1 MEYNEEKLSK
11 KERKRLKKEQEAVQK
26 EHAKQRG
33 LMVKWITIVGIVLLV
48 GAGLWWIIA
57 QSSKPL
63 PGKAVADLGRE
74 HVEDGTKVEYN
85 SNPPTSGKHYADW
98 TRAGIFE
105 NPVSD
110 GHLIHSLEHGYVVI
124 SYNCERLK
132 VSRVP
137 QVPRVPQAYAHEEEL
152 EASSSA
158 ESDAASPASNEASPS
173 AKLTDSVWKSK
184 DCLDLKK
191 ELSDFA
197 NGEGLS
203 KLIVIPR
210 PNMDTTIALTAWGRI
225 DTIDRI
231 DKDRMSAFIKVFRNN
246 GPEKTME

>member
-1 MEYNEEKLSK
+1 MSDFFNSGYFF
-11 KERKRLKKEQEAVQK
+11 
-26 EHAKQRG
+26 
-33 LMVKWITIVGIVLLV
+33 
-48 GAGLWWIIA
+48 
-57 QSSKPL
+57 
-63 PGKAVADLGRE
+63 DLGNYVKRR
-74 HVEDGTKVEYN
+74 G
-85 SNPPTSGKHYADW
+85 
-98 TRAGIFE
+98 
-105 NPVSD
+105 SD
-110 GHLIHSLEHGYVVI
+110 GFINGKDHFVNVS
-124 SYNCERLK
+124 K